1 MRWSPETFWS
11 STIAELTMAIDAIA
25 GNTKTQSPVSRA
37 RIREIV
43 AEHGAQPSIR
53 AKAKA

>member
-1 MRWSPETFWS
+1 
-11 STIAELTMAIDAIA
+11 MAIDAIA